1 MKSTRFSRCGSTV
14 REEDIDEEDI
24 DLDEISPEEI
34 EKMLAEADKME
45 VWLQMLDYT

>member
-1 MKSTRFSRCGSTV
+1 MKSIRFPRCGSIV
-14 REEDIDEEDI
+14 REVDIDEEEI

-45 VWLQMLDYT
+45 VWLQMLDYA